1 MGRFFL
7 FTTHFHWDYNK
18 HLGECDREV
27 LFFVRITDDNTI
39 NTHTNNKTISDSAEQ
54 STFNL
59 LLESQNMEHDNRKIR
74 GVASMTM
81 KKQESYTACT
91 FGETF
96 GFDEKKVWVDRGC
109 RAVFVVKMNQGW
121 LIGFI
126 ETMINSK

>member
-1 MGRFFL
+1 MSA
-7 FTTHFHWDYNK
+7 
-18 HLGECDREV
+18 
-27 LFFVRITDDNTI
+27 
-39 NTHTNNKTISDSAEQ
+39 ISDSGEQ

-59 LLESQNMEHDNRKIR
+59 LLESHHMEHDNRKII
-74 GVASMTM
+74 GVASMTV
-81 KKQESYTACT
+81 KKQESDTACT

-96 GFDEKKVWVDRGC
+96 GFDKKKVWVDRGC